1 MIKKPALYLALFLLL
16 CFIYLQITAG
26 IIASSDGASGLLEGR
41 DLAAGNILLSGWSLS
56 TVSFYFTDLIWYAA
70 ATLLAGY
77 GAWQSALLPSM
88 MLALLSVFSLYLSVK
103 DGKKKLWPIVI
114 GFAAPGAFAA
124 LNTLMPVIH
133 IGTYIYILGCFMLA
147 DRYANRGGV
156 SCLIA
161 LGLLLAI
168 TLFSDNISSY
178 LAVVPLCLSY
188 GYAAYQQKSAKHA
201 GVVVMVILSSLL
213 AKLIAA
219 GFDALGGFYLPGIP
233 SPTFVNFDDIG
244 NNLYLFTK
252 GLILYFNAD
261 IFGKA
266 PTSKQTLFYLINLF
280 GMLMFFLYLARAAK
294 KIKSLS
300 PLDITLGLAA
310 LIMIP
315 AYLISNRPI
324 DVYAVR
330 YLVPVFIFGAI
341 FIARNIEMNAK
352 VSYLLT
358 AVFIIAAAGS
368 WRAEPLRNNPDEI
381 INQLKDAI
389 RNNHLQ
395 RGYASFW
402 YASSV
407 SIDGDI
413 SIAPIEIDQNTH
425 KISASRWLSDARW
438 YTRGGD
444 FFIADTPAMAELIK
458 RHYGD
463 PVRVIAVNEK
473 SLLVYTRNI
482 VID

>member
-1 MIKKPALYLALFLLL
+1 MIKKPALYLALFVLL
-16 CFIYLQITAG
+16 CFIYLQITSG

-41 DLAAGNILLSGWSLS
+41 DLAAGNILLRGWSLS
-56 TVSFYFTDLIWYAA
+56 TVSFYFTDLIWYAS

-77 GAWQSALLPSM
+77 GGWQSSLLPSI
-88 MLALLSVFSLYLSVK
+88 MLAILSVFAIYLAVK
-103 DGKKKLWPIVI
+103 DGKKNLWPIVI

-156 SCLIA
+156 GCLAA
-161 LGLLLAI
+161 LVALLAV
-168 TLFSDNISSY
+168 TLFSDDISSY

-188 GYAAYQQKSAKHA
+188 GYAAYQRKSAKHA
-201 GVVVMVILSSLL
+201 GVVAMAILSYLL

-252 GLILYFNAD
+252 GIILYFNAD
-261 IFGKA
+261 IFGKSPA
-266 PTSKQTLFYLINLF
+266 SKQAVFYLINLF
-280 GMLMFFLYLARAAK
+280 GMLLFFLNLALVAK
-294 KIKSLS
+294 KIKRLS
-300 PLDITLGLAA
+300 PLDIALGLAA

-315 AYLISNRPI
+315 AYLTSNRPI
-324 DVYAVR
+324 DVFAVR

-352 VSYLLT
+352 LSYLLT

-368 WRAEPLRNNPDEI
+368 WRVEPVRSNPDEI
-381 INQLKDAI
+381 VNQLKDAI

-395 RGYASFW
+395 RGYATFW

-413 SIAPIEIDQNTH
+413 SIAPVEIDQNTR
-425 KISASRWLSDARW
+425 KISASRWLSHERW

-444 FFIADTPAMAELIK
+444 FFIADSPEMAELIK
-458 RHYGD
+458 SHYGD

-473 SLLVYTRNI
+473 SLLIYQRNI